1 MRLHKAIAAFPGE
14 LSGKQAVGY
23 ARGGT
28 SARLGKDRDV
38 REVLS

>member
-1 MRLHKAIAAFPGE
+1 MHEAIAAFPGE
-14 LSGKQAVGY
+14 LGGLQTVGY

-28 SARLGKDRDV
+28 SARLGEDRDV